1 MCDAEASTAR
11 SSRMICRLFLQIG
24 MQPHAKEFARKK
36 ELQKKTP

>member
-11 SSRMICRLFLQIG
+11 TSRMICRLFLQIG
-24 MQPHAKEFARKK
+24 MQPHAKEFARK